1 MDYLGHQNSK
11 KGKIQKSLP
20 ILAPKGKRQVTAKR
34 FYQLVLEKFFASQKL
49 TDGQIFKDILC
60 TLA

>member
-20 ILAPKGKRQVTAKR
+20 IFAPKGKRQVTAKR
-34 FYQLVLEKFFASQKL
+34 FFQLVSEKFFASQKPR
-49 TDGQIFKDILC
+49 DGQIFKNILC
-60 TLA
+60 TPA